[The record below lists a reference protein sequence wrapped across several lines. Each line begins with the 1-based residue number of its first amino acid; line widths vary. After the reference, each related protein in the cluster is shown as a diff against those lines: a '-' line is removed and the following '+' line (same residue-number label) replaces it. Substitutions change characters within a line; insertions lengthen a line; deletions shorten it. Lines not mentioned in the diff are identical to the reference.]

1 MFSNCAAE
9 DDILVRSELEALQKE
24 FPDQFKLHYTVDH
37 PPKGG
42 KWEYSTGFI
51 SKEMIE
57 KYCLVNGSSK
67 DTQVF
72 MCGPP
77 PMVKFACLPN
87 LQELG
92 FTEKEWVIF

>member
-24 FPDQFKLHYTVDH
+24 FPDQFKLHYTVDR

-77 PMVKFACLPN
+77 AMVKFACLPN